1 MGRWGKLVRELGQ
14 SWLDVLRAELQALED
29 DFARS
34 GHQLKRGAGLF
45 GGAVALGFWA
55 VGALVV
61 AAIAGLAT
69 WLPLWAA
76 ALIVAFVFAAVAAG
90 LGALGS
96 QSVAKVENPIGVAR
110 RRLEDHMDWV
120 QSRLLTSAADAV
132 DATEDDATTAPR
144 KGAKSKRERSD
155 PPYDD
160 FEEELP

>member
-1 MGRWGKLVRELGQ
+1 MGGWGRLVRELGQ
-14 SWLDVLRAELQALED
+14 SWLDVLRAELQGLED

-34 GHQLKRGAGLF
+34 GHHLKRGVGLF

-76 ALIVAFVFAAVAAG
+76 GLIVALVFAVVAAG
-90 LGALGS
+90 LAALG
-96 QSVAKVENPIGVAR
+96 QKSVAQVENPIGVAR
-110 RRLEDHMDWV
+110 RRLEDHIDWV
-120 QSRLLTSAADAV
+120 QGRLLATAEAADAGE
-132 DATEDDATTAPR
+132 TREG
-144 KGAKSKRERSD
+144 KKSRRSD

>member
-34 GHQLKRGAGLF
+34 GSHLKKGVGLF

-55 VGALVV
+55 IGALVV
-61 AAIAGLAT
+61 AGIAGLAT
-69 WLPLWAA
+69 WVPLWAA

-90 LGALGS
+90 LAALGNK
-96 QSVAKVENPIGVAR
+96 SVAKVENPMTVAR

-120 QSRLLTSAADAV
+120 QSRLLATAAEADAESRGGRTKKDDRP
-132 DATEDDATTAPR
+132 DA
-144 KGAKSKRERSD
+144 
-155 PPYDD
+155 PYDD